1 MIKPIHTYTRIYLLT
16 SNNRQINFGRFL
28 SLWATINQR
37 RKNLYLK
44 GCPLYLKVFFLI
56 VYFPGLTHSHQH
68 YLQFIYFI
76 VGLIFFILENLNL
89 QQCCSKKIPYQSN
102 LKLIVQLLLPGKMTE
117 MVTIF
122 SSKHTTV
129 NFIHDVAE
137 VYYQQIL

>member
-28 SLWATINQR
+28 SLWSTINQR

-44 GCPLYLKVFFLI
+44 GCLLYLKVFFLI

-68 YLQFIYFI
+68 YFSL
-76 VGLIFFILENLNL
+76 FILLLVLYFSYWKISIFNNTVL
-89 QQCCSKKIPYQSN
+89 KKSLISQI